1 MRLFCMN
8 FRTTLIPLPTP
19 IFQKYIVHY
28 TDISQTT
35 FLNPKLNDIR
45 LSTVAPAHPSRR
57 ENLSPPTGSDPPN
70 HTAKEWRIIM
80 TNEEM
85 LFKAREAKS
94 PEEIVTFAKE
104 NGIAIGEEAAK
115 ALFESLKPAR
125 CPTRSSPRPS
135 AAAAKRVLR
144 ISSSR
149 STATTVTQEWYSRN
163 TPEPAAPTPCANMCA
178 QPASLKRRSL
188 SRL

>member
-1 MRLFCMN
+1 
-8 FRTTLIPLPTP
+8 
-19 IFQKYIVHY
+19 
-28 TDISQTT
+28 
-35 FLNPKLNDIR
+35 
-45 LSTVAPAHPSRR
+45 
-57 ENLSPPTGSDPPN
+57 
-70 HTAKEWRIIM
+70 M
-80 TNEEM
+80 TNKEM
-85 LFKAREAKS
+85 ITKAREAKS

-115 ALFESLKPAR
+115 ALFESLKTGEVSEGR
-125 CPTRSSPRPS
+125 SPRPS
-135 AAAAKRVLR
+135 EAAAKRVLR